1 MNILYK
7 YSNILGAI
15 RILASLE
22 LKLPFIAEVNDP
34 SDCSPIFFF
43 GNDIA
48 KAEALCLKV
57 CKSKNIPPPSNIKE
71 WFTNDIKNKLIVRS
85 RQEQEDW
92 NKNEGC
98 LLSVSA
104 NERNAVMWAHYTDAH
119 KGVVIG
125 FDFDAIMV
133 DKTGIKM
140 DPVVYSEHRPK
151 LDILE
156 LDDLKKISE
165 VYMIKSLDWYYE
177 REFRTF
183 FLVDAK
189 QHGVMDLMNLKE
201 KGLASFKDFNG
212 KETWFLR
219 FNPLSIK
226 KVIFGLHTDEDL
238 KLAIR
243 KLIAGSQLQDVK
255 LYQAVESK
263 TYQFDIVEL

>member
-7 YSNILGAI
+7 YSNVLGAI

-22 LKLPFIAEVNDP
+22 LKLPFISEVNDP
-34 SDCSPIFFF
+34 SDCSPILFF

-48 KAEALCLKV
+48 KAEALCLRA
-57 CKSKNIPPPSNIKE
+57 CKSKNIPPPSSIKE
-71 WFTNDIKNKLIVRS
+71 WLSEDIKKAVVDNAQ
-85 RQEQEDW
+85 QEQDW
-92 NKNEGC
+92 FKNKGC

-133 DKTGIKM
+133 NKVALKM
-140 DPVVYSEHRPK
+140 DPVIYSEHRPK
-151 LDILE
+151 IDVLE
-156 LDDLKKISE
+156 IDVEKFDE
-165 VYMIKSLDWYYE
+165 AVMTKSLNWNYE
-177 REFRTF
+177 KEFRTI
-183 FLVDAK
+183 FLVDAEDD
-189 QHGVMDLMNLKE
+189 GEIDLTNLK
-201 KGLASFKDFNG
+201 KTGQVSFKDLNG
-212 KETWFLR
+212 RETWFLR
-219 FNPLSIK
+219 LNPLSIK

-255 LYQAVESK
+255 LYQAVESH